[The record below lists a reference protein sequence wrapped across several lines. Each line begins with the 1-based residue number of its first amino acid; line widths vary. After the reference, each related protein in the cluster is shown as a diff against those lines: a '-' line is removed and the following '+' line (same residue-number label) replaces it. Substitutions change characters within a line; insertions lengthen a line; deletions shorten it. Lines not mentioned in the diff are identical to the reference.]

1 MTFDGKNHTCNHC
14 GRVIE
19 KGGGYDWAGPVPA
32 PGEEP
37 QHFHISREFPQ
48 CRARAEIDE
57 GLSVEDRI
65 ALALAEAFTAE
76 DSSANLPQF
85 RRDRGMMNYFAAL
98 GDSPGMKPVTPRE
111 ATEVVM
117 RVLREAG
124 VVP

>member
-1 MTFDGKNHTCNHC
+1 MTFDGVTHTCDCC

-19 KGGGYDWAGPVPA
+19 KSGGYDWAGPVPA

-48 CRARAEIDE
+48 CRARAEID
-57 GLSVEDRI
+57 GDLSVEDGI
-65 ALALAEAFTAE
+65 PLAPAEAFTAE

-85 RRDRGMMNYFAAL
+85 RRDRGMMSYSAGL
-98 GDSPGMKPVTPRE
+98 GEVPVMGPVTPRE
-111 ATEVVM
+111 ATEVVI